1 VTDVPGTA
9 DVRDEYL
16 AFARGQAAGV
26 SPTYEALALA
36 VADGDRLGALLADL
50 PAGKQQP
57 NLLFGVTRHLGG
69 PVADPAAF
77 LAWVVEEWS
86 AVRAELLV
94 RTTQTNEAG
103 RCATL
108 LPVLS
113 GMPGPLA
120 LLEVGASAGLCL
132 YPDRYRYAYAPGD
145 GVLGDGDGPVLESA
159 WHRGDPPPTRRP
171 EVVWRAGLD
180 LHPLDVTDPDA
191 LHWLDCLIWPEQV
204 RRRARLR
211 QAAAVVAA
219 DPPLLVAGD
228 LVDDLAALAAQAPVG
243 ATLVVLH
250 TAVLGYVDPVRR
262 RQFADLVRTLPG
274 HWVANEHPS
283 LLEGV
288 VPGDAEEQVRLLL
301 AVREVGEERPEAG
314 VGGDGPGQ
322 RLVGRRDARRLPA
335 RERQVLVPD
344 AGGRRHDR
352 HCGTSDL
359 RHGRGGAHCRP

>member
-1 VTDVPGTA
+1 MPGWSGVAVLSVTVADVA
-9 DVRDEYL
+9 VRDEYL

-26 SPTYEALALA
+26 SPTYEALAGA
-36 VADGDRLGALLADL
+36 VAAHDQLEGLLADL
-50 PAGKQQP
+50 PTGKQQP
-57 NLLFGVTRHLGG
+57 NLLFGVARHLDG
-69 PVADPAAF
+69 PVTDPAAF
-77 LAWVVEEWS
+77 VAWALDQWPV
-86 AVRAELLV
+86 VRAELLV
-94 RTTQTNEAG
+94 RSTQTNEAG

-113 GMPGPLA
+113 GLPGPLA

-132 YPDRYRYAYAPGD
+132 YPDRYRYDYGQ
-145 GVLGDGDGPVLESA
+145 GTVGDGDGPVLGCA
-159 WHRGDPPPTRRP
+159 WDRDDPPPTRRP

-180 LHPLDVTDPDA
+180 LHPLDVTDPDD
-191 LHWLDCLIWPEQV
+191 LHWLECLVWPEQEQ
-204 RRRARLR
+204 RHERLR

-288 VPGDAEEQVRLLL
+288 VPGAPDATRPP
-301 AVREVGEERPEAG
+301 REGPEAFLTALDG
-314 VGGDGPGQ
+314 IPVGWSGPHGQ
-322 RLVGRRDARRLPA
+322 FCA
-335 RERQVLVPD
+335 
-344 AGGRRHDR
+344 
-352 HCGTSDL
+352 
-359 RHGRGGAHCRP
+359 